1 MLKITQKKK
10 SSKITKYCEEK
21 YWILRNIPFV
31 EINIWKLINYSIDMC
46 WNGQGIMIFITKY
59 NKWLQFFQHEMQGKH
74 DINIYK
80 PWLLNLSNPYSAGC

>member
-59 NKWLQFFQHEMQGKH
+59 VNDYNFNMKCKANM
-74 DINIYK
+74 I
-80 PWLLNLSNPYSAGC
+80 